1 MGKVKYDSAKKLVD
15 KIERLE
21 ELIKWVEC
29 TDSNP
34 IVMSTTYGI
43 TLNFS
48 EQEMKDMLKREAIIL
63 RQEKEHAEIE
73 LRLL

>member
-1 MGKVKYDSAKKLVD
+1 MDKVKYDSAKKLVD

>member
-1 MGKVKYDSAKKLVD
+1 MDKVKYDSAKKLVD

-34 IVMSTTYGI
+34 IVMSTTYEI
-43 TLNFS
+43 KLNFS

-63 RQEKEHAEIE
+63 RQAKEHAEIE